1 MTRVATIAVL
11 ALTLL
16 AASAVPARADITGFF
31 GFSPTP
37 AKHTTKGFSFGI
49 SMVLIGFEFEQAQ
62 TSPNEAKGAPGVRT
76 TMFNGALQTPGAG
89 TQLYLTGGG
98 GWYKESYRDREDS
111 GVATNVGG
119 GIKIALAGPVRL
131 RLDYR
136 IFNLRNNPLY
146 KNPKRFYAGVN
157 IAF

>member
-1 MTRVATIAVL
+1 MTRVATIGALV
-11 ALTLL
+11 LTLL
-16 AASAVPARADITGFF
+16 AASAAPAWADLTGFF

-37 AKHTTKGFSFGI
+37 AKHTTKGFAFGI
-49 SMVLIGFEFEQAQ
+49 SMVLVGFEFEQAQ
-62 TSPNEAKGAPGVRT
+62 TSQNEAKGAPGLRT
-76 TMFNGALQTPGAG
+76 TMFNAALQTPTGG
-89 TQLYLTGGG
+89 TQLYITGGG
-98 GWYKESYRDREDS
+98 GRYKETYRDLEDT

-119 GIKIALAGPVRL
+119 GIKLALAGPVRL

-136 IFNLRNNPLY
+136 VFNLRNNPLY

>member
-1 MTRVATIAVL
+1 MTRVATIGALV
-11 ALTLL
+11 LTLL
-16 AASAVPARADITGFF
+16 VAAATPARADITGFF

-37 AKHTTKGFSFGI
+37 AKHTTKGFSLGVSI
-49 SMVLIGFEFEQAQ
+49 VLVGFEFEQAQ
-62 TSPNEAKGAPGVRT
+62 TSANEAKGAPAVRT
-76 TMFNGALQTPGAG
+76 TSFNAALQTPTGG

-98 GWYKESYRDREDS
+98 GWYKETYRDREDT

-119 GIKIALAGPVRL
+119 GIKLALAGPVRL

-136 IFNLRNNPLY
+136 VFNLRNNPLY
-146 KNPKRFYAGVN
+146 KNPKRFYAGIN

>member
-1 MTRVATIAVL
+1 MTRAATIALL

-16 AASAVPARADITGFF
+16 AASATPARADLTGFF
-31 GFSPTP
+31 GISPTP
-37 AKHTTKGFSFGI
+37 AKHTTKGFAFGI
-49 SMVLIGFEFEQAQ
+49 SMVVVGFEFEQAQ
-62 TSPNEAKGAPGVRT
+62 TAANEAKGAPGVRT
-76 TMFNGALQTPGAG
+76 TMFNGMLQTPTSGS
-89 TQLYLTGGG
+89 QLYLTGGG
-98 GWYKESYRDREDS
+98 GWYKETYRDRDDT

-146 KNPKRFYAGVN
+146 KNPKRFYAGVS